1 MKSFSI
7 KCEVRIS
14 FLPTELSAQFDVEM
28 NVIGDI
34 EITEEEPHIK
44 YGEKWSYVPKGN
56 HRAIHDKQ
64 QVEEEPQF
72 NSFQKESS
80 SPDLRFQSER
90 RT

>member
-34 EITEEEPHIK
+34 EITEKESHIK

-56 HRAIHDKQ
+56 HRAIHDNQ
-64 QVEEEPQF
+64 QVE
-72 NSFQKESS
+72 
-80 SPDLRFQSER
+80 
-90 RT
+90 